1 MGWSG
6 YLDLAACFDGA
17 EYISAYALAYVYS
30 RKEQEVALLT
40 GSDDG
45 MRLWLNGQSI
55 FEFPN
60 GRSPVPE
67 PDQDRVAAKLRR
79 GWNKLLVK
87 VVNDTGRHGLFLR
100 LSADPREMALAR
112 ALKARSLSLL
122 LFGTAKAIQT
132 RDGNADRVEV
142 TAVTGTRWHVQ
153 LLQTFD
159 GIQDLQEGATYTVRF
174 RAKADPAQSSTFTP
188 RSKNLTIAP
197 SV

>member
-1 MGWSG
+1 MGWTG

-55 FEFPN
+55 FAFPN

-67 PDQDRVAAKLRR
+67 PDEDRVAAKLRR
-79 GWNKLLVK
+79 GWNTLLIK

-100 LSADPREMALAR
+100 LSADPRELALR
-112 ALKARSLSLL
+112 VPSKPARSRYFCSAPPRQCRRAMGTPTGSRSL
-122 LFGTAKAIQT
+122 
-132 RDGNADRVEV
+132 
-142 TAVTGTRWHVQ
+142 
-153 LLQTFD
+153 
-159 GIQDLQEGATYTVRF
+159 
-174 RAKADPAQSSTFTP
+174 P
-188 RSKNLTIAP
+188 
-197 SV
+197 